1 MPSRTAHELWETALG
16 QLELQVTRPN
26 FETWLRSTTGLRYD
40 SDALVV
46 GVPSDFVLEWLR
58 GQLAGPINK
67 TVSQL
72 AGDPLSVNFEVLGA
86 QRLTPPAN
94 NGRKPAPPSSTL
106 PFRPNAR
113 FTFDT
118 FSVVDSNRLAYRA
131 AQQVA
136 AGDAAYNP
144 LIICGSPGLGK
155 THLLHAIAQH
165 AAAARKAV
173 ALMTAD
179 DFVNDFTST
188 VRAGQPATFR
198 AGFNGCDLFLLD
210 DLQTLSTKPGSRR
223 QFFHLF
229 ESLSSTGCAFA
240 LASDTPPANLPQI
253 PTQLLSRLEAGLTV
267 ELQPPSPAER
277 LRIVK
282 TLASGYPTPPSAD
295 VLRLIA
301 DSATGGHG
309 SVRHLVGSLNR
320 IIAYG
325 ELTGSPVPVEAAPGV
340 LAPLRQLP
348 GELTPSTVLDA
359 VCRHFHISSEQIAGP
374 SRAHDVAYARH
385 IAMYLLRTY
394 NQQPLTR
401 IGQLLGGRDHTT
413 VLYGYERVQRDL
425 RSFPRTRADLEQLES
440 ALRELATG

>member
-1 MPSRTAHELWETALG
+1 
-16 QLELQVTRPN
+16 LELQVTRPN
-26 FETWLRSTTGLRYD
+26 FETWLRNTTGLRYD
-40 SDALVV
+40 GDALVV

-72 AGDPLSVNFEVLGA
+72 AGAAVPVVFEVLGA
-86 QRLTPPAN
+86 QRPVAAPSN
-94 NGRKPAPPSSTL
+94 NGHKPAPASRL
-106 PFRPNAR
+106 PYRPNAR

-118 FSVVDSNRLAYRA
+118 FAVVDTNRLAFRA
-131 AQQVA
+131 AKQVA

-144 LIICGSPGLGK
+144 LILCSVPGVGK
-155 THLLHAIAQH
+155 THLLHAIAQE
-165 AAAARKAV
+165 ARTAGKAV

-179 DFVNDFTST
+179 DFVNEFTAA

-198 AGFNGCDLFLLD
+198 AAFQGCEVFLLD
-210 DLQTLSTKPGSRR
+210 DFQTLSTKPGSRR

-229 ESLSSTGCAFA
+229 DSLSATGCVFV
-240 LASDTPPANLPQI
+240 LASDTPPANLPQV
-253 PTQLLSRLEAGLTV
+253 PSQLLSRLEAGLTV
-267 ELQPPSPAER
+267 EIQAPSPAER
-277 LRIVK
+277 LRILK
-282 TLASGYPTPPSAD
+282 TLAAACPTPLSAD

-301 DSATGGHG
+301 QQPHG
-309 SVRHLVGSLNR
+309 SVRNLVGSLNR
-320 IIAYG
+320 IVAYAD
-325 ELTGSPVPVEAAPGV
+325 LTGEPVSLDAAPGV

-359 VCRHFHISSEQIAGP
+359 VCRHFHISTEQIAGP

-385 IAMYLLRTY
+385 VAMYLLRTY
-394 NQQPLTR
+394 NQQALTQ

-413 VLYGYERVQRDL
+413 VLYGCERVQRDL

-440 ALRELATG
+440 ALRELAAS

>member
-40 SDALVV
+40 GQALVV

-72 AGDPLSVNFEVLGA
+72 AGSPLSVTFEVLGA
-86 QRLTPPAN
+86 QRLAPPAA
-94 NGRKPAPPSSTL
+94 NGRKAPPASTL

-118 FSVVDSNRLAYRA
+118 FAVVDSNRLAYRA

-165 AAAARKAV
+165 ATGARKAV

-179 DFVNDFTST
+179 DFVNEFTST

-198 AGFNGCDLFLLD
+198 ASFNGCELFLLD

-229 ESLSSTGCAFA
+229 DSLSSTGCAFA

-253 PTQLLSRLEAGLTV
+253 PAQLLSRLEAGLTV
-267 ELQPPSPAER
+267 ELQAPSPSER

-282 TLASGYPTPPSAD
+282 TLAAGCATPPSAQ

-301 DSATGGHG
+301 EQPHG
-309 SVRHLVGSLNR
+309 SVRNLVGSLNR
-320 IIAYG
+320 VVAYAD
-325 ELTGSPVPVEAAPGV
+325 LTGSPVSEDAAPAV

-348 GELTPSTVLDA
+348 GDLSVSTVLDA

-394 NQQPLTR
+394 NQQPLAQ

-425 RSFPRTRADLEQLES
+425 KSFPRTRADLEQLES